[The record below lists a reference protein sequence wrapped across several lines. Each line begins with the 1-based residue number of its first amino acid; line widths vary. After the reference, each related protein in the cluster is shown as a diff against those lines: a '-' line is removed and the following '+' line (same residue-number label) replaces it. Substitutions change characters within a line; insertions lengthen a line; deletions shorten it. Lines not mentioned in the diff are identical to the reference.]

1 MDDYVKR
8 IKLLLEPKIE
18 DKSEKEVENKFKKFT
33 DNFAK
38 AFNKVF
44 EGDSSKSAGNILGN
58 KLATS
63 LGKVLTDSWELLKK
77 TLKDSW
83 EELGNM
89 LDYSLLSNQ
98 RTREL
103 AFTYG
108 FSGSQA
114 YGYDKAMALMG
125 FGSEEDYMYATG
137 EQKKQFAELF
147 TKYTNKYSELY
158 DSGFFEEYRNFQV
171 EMADFK
177 QEVQMKFIKFFM
189 DHKDTIMGAMEAIL
203 KLTEGVLSILDFLV
217 RVFGGGRSSSQRI
230 SETNDIINSY
240 GGNTNTSN
248 NTNIKIDNTFNNVD
262 RESQTWLAN
271 AGEMTY
277 EQIIQALT

>member
-33 DNFAK
+33 DDFAK

-98 RTREL
+98 HTREL

-125 FGSEEDYMYATG
+125 FSSEEDYMYATG

-147 TKYTNKYSELY
+147 AKYTNKYSELY

-262 RESQTWLAN
+262 RESQNWLAN